1 MVASAEVWLTPSC
14 SLDIL
19 WYQFRSPCVQQD
31 VCDLRVSKCRGV
43 AYTYLLNG
51 HPIEVIGN
59 CGGTQVVQNAI
70 YIPQLQDQEESGL
83 RSRREVEQ
91 IIKSPRV
98 QRDMSDRS
106 VSKCRDREMIDED
119 FEEAVEQSM
128 WNQLQC
134 EHYVDCQSS

>member
-1 MVASAEVWLTPSC
+1 M
-14 SLDIL
+14 
-19 WYQFRSPCVQQD
+19 QQD

-43 AYTYLLNG
+43 AYTYLLDG
-51 HPIEVIGN
+51 HAIEVIGN

-91 IIKSPRV
+91 IIQSPHV

-106 VSKCRDREMIDED
+106 VSKCRDREIIDED
-119 FEEAVEQSM
+119 FKKRLNRACGLNCSANIMWIANLHECLRIMRYSVEFRHCCY
-128 WNQLQC
+128 NTGL
-134 EHYVDCQSS
+134 ETE